1 MGHPSYPLCK
11 NLRLLRQIHRQLR
24 VSIRPEFGR
33 DLQTPSDDPWPSPTL
48 LRDDAA
54 KGDLQTAYNHRHQ
67 SPDTSSA
74 HSKNQGFTARSRQRV
89 VTSGKD
95 LTSSTFSHN
104 AQIHHPA
111 GKEGVQ
117 LCSLWSSCDRHVC
130 RLAAKPIRRLQTPT
144 ARLRWKL
151 CRLFWLTDLDR
162 RTWSIWRADI
172 CWTG

>member
-11 NLRLLRQIHRQLR
+11 NLRLPRQIHRQLR

-74 HSKNQGFTARSRQRV
+74 HSKNQASPQGVASVSWPQARILLLPLFPIMLRYIIR
-89 VTSGKD
+89 
-95 LTSSTFSHN
+95 
-104 AQIHHPA
+104 P
-111 GKEGVQ
+111 GKEGVL

-151 CRLFWLTDLDR
+151 CRLFWLTALDR